1 MTKKIFIL
9 PSVTDLNR
17 GDQALVW
24 ESINVVKDIYADASF
39 YLFESG
45 NSPEDTHLQTRQT
58 VALGYKTVPRILKHP
73 GRINRNKAKK
83 SVRYSVGDYFLW
95 GMQAVA
101 DLFVTSMLLIPF
113 TPLNALGKVFLS
125 EGQKNTLNEFK
136 NCDAVFVKGGGF
148 IHTYGKITDIY
159 LIYFSLYYML
169 LAIRY
174 KKKIIVLPNSIG
186 PLNGFLPRQIIRF
199 ALKRCALVTVREN
212 VSGECVKKEINL
224 ETCLFPDLGFYLQPS
239 TNDFTDYLKS
249 KGIPLGE
256 KKIIG
261 ITLRPYRFPNSPDPK
276 QRYESY
282 VNELANFVEQ
292 LVESNLHIVFSAHT
306 LGPSSHEDDRIAL
319 KDVMLKLSEKS
330 KSNST
335 YLEDV
340 ELDCRDLTSIY
351 SHFHVMVGTRFH
363 SVIFALNVEV
373 PSVAIAYGGN
383 KSFGIM
389 KDLGLDDFVFPIEEV
404 KASDLFISV
413 QKIIHDKDNYV
424 DKIRS
429 HREQLNK
436 DRNTLIELISTKL

>member
-24 ESINVVKDIYADASF
+24 ESINVVKDIYENASF

-58 VALGYKTVPRILKHP
+58 TALGYKTVPRILKHP
-73 GRINRNKAKK
+73 GRINRKKQHK

-101 DLFVTSMLLIPF
+101 DLFVTFLLLIPF
-113 TPLNALGKVFLS
+113 SPLNALGKVFLS
-125 EGQKNTLNEFK
+125 KGQKNTLEAFK
-136 NCDAVFVKGGGF
+136 SCDAVFVKGGGF

-186 PLNGFLPRQIIRF
+186 PLKGFLPRQIIRF

-212 VSGECVKKEINL
+212 VSGDCVKKEINL
-224 ETCLFPDLGFYLQPS
+224 NTYLFPDLGFYLQPS
-239 TNDFTDYLKS
+239 ETNFNDYLKA

-261 ITLRPYRFPNSPDPK
+261 ITLRPYRFPNSPDPQK
-276 QRYESY
+276 RYESY
-282 VNELANFVEQ
+282 VTELAQFVEY
-292 LVESNLHIVFSAHT
+292 LVKKDLHVVFSAHT

-319 KDVMLKLSEKS
+319 KDVMFKLSETTK
-330 KSNST
+330 NHTT
-335 YLEDV
+335 YLEDA

-351 SHFHVMVGTRFH
+351 SHFDVMVGTRFH

-389 KDLGLDDFVFPIEEV
+389 KDLGLDEFVFPIEEV
-404 KASDLFISV
+404 KAVDLVTSVATILEGKEQYV
-413 QKIIHDKDNYV
+413 QKIRK
-424 DKIRS
+424 
-429 HREQLNK
+429 HRNQLNK
-436 DRNTLIELISTKL
+436 DRATLINLISTKL